1 MIKVADT
8 REVLEELGYDII
20 CIEEPIEKPEV
31 TEVKFKDLVPSLEKG
46 GERSRNIADKNLYK
60 HQLESYK
67 ALEKGYNVIL
77 TAKTGSGKT
86 EAWAI
91 YALKSRKHVLAIY
104 PTLALSS
111 DQIKRLEDYYSSAG
125 LRDYVVKVDRPTV
138 EEEGAN
144 RLLERLRRA
153 LLVITNPA
161 FLMSDVKRIAQ
172 SKRTSMLVDFLSR
185 IDLIVLDEI
194 DFYDPRSLG
203 LLFALI
209 ELISSFISKKKPQ
222 IVILTATL
230 GNPDEIAKYLE
241 KITRRKTI
249 ILEGKP
255 LHPENH
261 VIIVFGKN
269 LEELWYRAKKHI
281 DLVDDPFIRLA
292 LENLDVFKKNAY
304 EVIEYLK
311 AKGVNIPKPYL
322 DIGEILSAIA
332 LQKEEGVT
340 LVFTRSI
347 RLADKIYREIKSRIE
362 PLSEDLIALHHH
374 LIPKHERTR
383 IEERA
388 RKGEVKLVITVRTLA
403 QGIDIG
409 YITRVVHI
417 GLPEDLR
424 VYKQREGR
432 KGRRLDI
439 NFTETIIIPLTKWD
453 YKLLEYGV
461 EALSEWIQLPLEKV
475 YINTENDYVKLF
487 KALWKLHAR
496 IKLDKSEEELLL
508 KLKLAK
514 PMKTLISE
522 YLRLTHEGKKVWSN
536 LNFYEYGPPYG
547 IPRILVKGLLK
558 ERIDEVSHRD
568 LVEKFQPGTID
579 YLNDAI
585 VVSIDHKTIREEPLL
600 EALQRHNYLTEAY
613 DDYIRIKNEWEE
625 EPDILSDINY
635 GKLSSIITLTVKPPY
650 QGFGRIV
657 IEPYSVEWQVESR
670 NPVIVK
676 GYRRNRV
683 TYRREKILVTLNT
696 YGMYEDYTYGFMYEL
711 DQQEDINMI
720 RLGLAGLMVAL
731 RLIDHYRIPLHLIR
745 YVVSPLKNLKYF
757 VIWEDSVSG
766 ILNQINWSKVEEYV
780 KALKPPKIYEALIWA
795 IDQDA
800 AQIITFY
807 DLEWD
812 DIVEAILKVTRYLR
826 RVDIVDLREIGITR
840 RIEIPKPSPNLG
852 ILAIALITIERG
864 SEAYMVLALYDG
876 NEVLKYI
883 VKNSIIKS
891 REQISQ
897 KLVELLGKYYT
908 NKEWVLVHFGEELN
922 SLAELNIV
930 LSTFLKQLA
939 SKGKLIDVYNELK
952 KKYNLKQITLDTL
965 ARTLGIDKNI
975 PRYITS
981 LTSTL
986 KRNEEKA
993 LDILKKIAET
1003 KAKTTYTLYLAL
1015 RELENERKGK

>member
-1 MIKVADT
+1 M
-8 REVLEELGYDII
+8 
-20 CIEEPIEKPEV
+20 
-31 TEVKFKDLVPSLEKG
+31 
-46 GERSRNIADKNLYK
+46 
-60 HQLESYK
+60 
-67 ALEKGYNVIL
+67 
-77 TAKTGSGKT
+77 
-86 EAWAI
+86 
-91 YALKSRKHVLAIY
+91 
-104 PTLALSS
+104 
-111 DQIKRLEDYYSSAG
+111 
-125 LRDYVVKVDRPTV
+125 
-138 EEEGAN
+138 
-144 RLLERLRRA
+144 
-153 LLVITNPA
+153 
-161 FLMSDVKRIAQ
+161 
-172 SKRTSMLVDFLSR
+172 
-185 IDLIVLDEI
+185 
-194 DFYDPRSLG
+194 
-203 LLFALI
+203 
-209 ELISSFISKKKPQ
+209 
-222 IVILTATL
+222 
-230 GNPDEIAKYLE
+230 
-241 KITRRKTI
+241 
-249 ILEGKP
+249 
-255 LHPENH
+255 
-261 VIIVFGKN
+261 
-269 LEELWYRAKKHI
+269 
-281 DLVDDPFIRLA
+281 
-292 LENLDVFKKNAY
+292 
-304 EVIEYLK
+304 
-311 AKGVNIPKPYL
+311 KGV
-322 DIGEILSAIA
+322 
-332 LQKEEGVT
+332 
-340 LVFTRSI
+340 
-347 RLADKIYREIKSRIE
+347 
-362 PLSEDLIALHHH
+362 
-374 LIPKHERTR
+374 
-383 IEERA
+383 
-388 RKGEVKLVITVRTLA
+388 
-403 QGIDIG
+403 
-409 YITRVVHI
+409 
-417 GLPEDLR
+417 
-424 VYKQREGR
+424 
-432 KGRRLDI
+432 
-439 NFTETIIIPLTKWD
+439 
-453 YKLLEYGV
+453 
-461 EALSEWIQLPLEKV
+461 
-475 YINTENDYVKLF
+475 
-487 KALWKLHAR
+487 
-496 IKLDKSEEELLL
+496 
-508 KLKLAK
+508 
-514 PMKTLISE
+514 
-522 YLRLTHEGKKVWSN
+522 
-536 LNFYEYGPPYG
+536 
-547 IPRILVKGLLK
+547 LK

-585 VVSIDHKTIREEPLL
+585 VVSVDHKTIREEPLL
-600 EALQRHNYLTEAY
+600 EALQRHNYLMEAY
-613 DDYIRIKNEWEE
+613 DDYIRIKNEWGE